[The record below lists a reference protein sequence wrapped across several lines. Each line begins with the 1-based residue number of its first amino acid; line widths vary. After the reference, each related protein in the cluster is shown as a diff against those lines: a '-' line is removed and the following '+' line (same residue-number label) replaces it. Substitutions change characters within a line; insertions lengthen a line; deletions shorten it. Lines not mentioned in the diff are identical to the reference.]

1 MSERLE
7 GLRVAVTGGAG
18 NVGSHLVD
26 AALREGAREVLALDA
41 LVRGTPEN
49 LREALASGRARFLE
63 VDVRDAAA
71 VREALAGS
79 DVVFHQAA
87 LRWTRCQEAPREC
100 HEVMVDGTLN
110 VAEAASDANVRA
122 LVFAS
127 SAAVYGDP
135 RRLPVD
141 EDHPLDGASV
151 YAAAKVANEQ
161 LLRALS
167 ALRGLRVAVLRY
179 FNVYGPRMD
188 IRSRYVEV
196 MVRWLDRIDHG
207 EPLIV
212 HGDGGES
219 RDFVYVDDVV
229 EANLSAAAAREPFVL
244 ANVCSG
250 EETRLRDLTALL
262 LELTGSQV
270 GVRFEAR
277 QAGSLGKRFIGDP
290 GRAARLLGFRAR
302 TPLREGVAR
311 LIEWRAGGAGSA
323 PSSARGEGRKE
334 VR

>member
-311 LIEWRAGGAGSA
+311 LIEWRAAEL
-323 PSSARGEGRKE
+323 AR
-334 VR
+334 VA

>member
-110 VAEAASDANVRA
+110 VAEAASDARVRA

-141 EDHPLDGASV
+141 EDHPLDGATM

-250 EETRLRDLTALL
+250 EETRMRDLAALL

-290 GRAARLLGFRAR
+290 ARAERLLGFRAR
-302 TPLREGVAR
+302 TPLREGLSR
-311 LIEWRAGGAGSA
+311 LIAWRAAEI
-323 PSSARGEGRKE
+323 AR
-334 VR
+334 VA